1 MKAKYYQIQNLLS
14 IVGKLMQTSFDDYE
28 EAAAIAEGA
37 VKIEESL
44 KAFEKLK
51 DGIVKSHK
59 LDENSSEEQKI
70 KADIEYGKLLN
81 TNVSVDFPKIKKST
95 LKNIKITPLEVR
107 IIQELSLIEEEVS
120 KEVN

>member
-37 VKIEESL
+37 VKIEDSL